1 MNNTAPGQWLIKAP
15 SNEGS
20 LIDTAGLASPLTGI
34 NCDSHM
40 MRMMTGSQ
48 CRQADDGTS
57 APDHLCSLFLNNMC
71 CARVTSVRRFHPV
84 ALTGHLL
91 FFFFFLSFL
100 PFFFCPK
107 TDSQL
112 EGPIV
117 GGSVRSVCVFVRWSR
132 GPQANAGWLPQIELY
147 CHWRLKEKWNSRFK
161 NVPIENNKS

>member
-1 MNNTAPGQWLIKAP
+1 MRARWLTRQGWPLPSPASTVTATWWGWWQAP
-15 SNEGS
+15 N
-20 LIDTAGLASPLTGI
+20 AG
-34 NCDSHM
+34 
-40 MRMMTGSQ
+40 RQMTGHQ
-48 CRQADDGTS
+48 RQTTS
-57 APDHLCSLFLNNMC
+57 APCFSTICAAPESHPSAGSIQSRSLVIC
-71 CARVTSVRRFHPV
+71 C
-84 ALTGHLL
+84 
-91 FFFFFLSFL
+91 FFFFLSFL